1 MNNLYKIF
9 IWFIDNI
16 LTKPEFFI
24 GIFVFVGYV
33 LLRKKWYECLAG
45 FIKAVVGFM
54 ILLVGAKGLV
64 EKFRPILAGLA
75 DRFDLKAA
83 VIDPYFGLNAVDSA
97 LKSINLT
104 TTYTMI
110 ALVIGFLLNILL
122 VNLAK

>member
-1 MNNLYKIF
+1 MNNLINIF

-24 GIFVFVGYV
+24 GIIVFVGYV
-33 LLRKKWYECLAG
+33 LLKKKWYECFAG

-64 EKFRPILAGLA
+64 EKFRPILAGLGE
-75 DRFDLKAA
+75 RFDLKAA

-104 TTYTMI
+104 TTYTMVH
-110 ALVIGFLLNILL
+110 LLL
-122 VNLAK
+122 VFY